1 MTQVRFQIDDNR
13 LTGFEISG
21 HSGFALE
28 GSDIVC
34 AAISSAAIMAANTV
48 TEIIRGKAD
57 ITEKDGYLRF
67 TLIDA
72 GDESVKVL
80 EGLRLHLTQISEQYP
95 DNIKIIYGGKQNA

>member
-48 TEIIRGKAD
+48 TEIIGGKAD
-57 ITEKDGYLRF
+57 ITENEGYLRF
-67 TLIDA
+67 SLIDS
-72 GDESVKVL
+72 DVESVKVL
-80 EGLRLHLTQISEQYP
+80 EGLRLHLMQISEQYP

>member
-48 TEIIRGKAD
+48 TEIIGGKAE
-57 ITEKDGYLRF
+57 ITENEGYLRF
-67 TLIDA
+67 SLIDS
-72 GDESVKVL
+72 DVESVKVL
-80 EGLRLHLTQISEQYP
+80 EGLRLHLMQISEQYP